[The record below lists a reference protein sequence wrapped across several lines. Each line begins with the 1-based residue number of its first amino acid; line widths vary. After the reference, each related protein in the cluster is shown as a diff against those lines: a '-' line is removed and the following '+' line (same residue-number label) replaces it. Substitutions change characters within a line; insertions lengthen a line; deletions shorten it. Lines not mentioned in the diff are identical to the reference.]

1 LEIPSF
7 AAMVRA
13 FQRLQL
19 LRQQLTRGVASG
31 EQFLDVNGRKLPPD
45 VGELGKL
52 GDLTEREP
60 TRDYRLGL
68 NPGLNQQQ
76 FLDYIDILYFCI

>member
-52 GDLTEREP
+52 GDLT
-60 TRDYRLGL
+60 Y
-68 NPGLNQQQ
+68 
-76 FLDYIDILYFCI
+76 